1 MRQAAGRDG
10 ATGNGP
16 GHPKPLIANVFIAW
30 DASND
35 LPVGRIEWQVVRVCR
50 HLQLPPA
57 EQPTHEPSRS
67 SNHAHHAAMTK
78 TRVSQFTSFNLDLQ
92 AFTIVP
98 AMATPE
104 AIAAVGGRK
113 MAHSEQDVPTG
124 MVDCLGFYPR
134 RLLPGHVE
142 TSARARL
149 SEMGFRPARSACAV
163 ATSLVAAATFLA
175 GAAKP
180 FKADVISSRRLPR
193 MPPSERKRT

>member
-16 GHPKPLIANVFIAW
+16 RYPKPLIANVFIARE
-30 DASND
+30 ATND

-67 SNHAHHAAMTK
+67 CRHAHHAAMTK
-78 TRVSQFTSFNLDLQ
+78 TRVSQFTSFNLELK

-98 AMATPE
+98 AMATSE
-104 AIAAVGGRK
+104 AIAAIGGRK
-113 MAHSEQDVPTG
+113 VDHSEQDVPAA
-124 MVDCLGFYPR
+124 MVDSLGFYPR
-134 RLLPGHVE
+134 QLLPGHVE

-149 SEMGFRPARSACAV
+149 AELGFRPARSACVV
-163 ATSLVAAATFLA
+163 ATTLGAAATFLA